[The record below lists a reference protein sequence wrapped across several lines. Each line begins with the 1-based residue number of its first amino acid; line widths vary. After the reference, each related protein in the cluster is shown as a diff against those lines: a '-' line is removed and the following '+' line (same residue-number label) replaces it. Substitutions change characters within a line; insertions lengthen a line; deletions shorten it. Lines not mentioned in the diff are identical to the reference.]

1 MMEKKIVFSANGVG
15 TIGHLPGKKKRIQTQ
30 NLHLSQ
36 KLTEYKSE
44 YERKNVKF

>member
-1 MMEKKIVFSANGVG
+1 MVLEQLDIYQA
-15 TIGHLPGKKKRIQTQ
+15 KKKRIQTQ